1 MFIKNIALIRRILME
16 TNKNSTQAISKN
28 KETMMFCG
36 VITCINCVNETCT
49 SDACDLYE
57 DSQSQEG

>member
-1 MFIKNIALIRRILME
+1 MENKTTLIQNL
-16 TNKNSTQAISKN
+16 NKK

-49 SDACDLYE
+49 ADACDLYE
-57 DSQSQEG
+57 DSQLQEG

>member
-1 MFIKNIALIRRILME
+1 ME